1 MNYIAQTKE
10 FITQAMSLINSGAIE
25 ARVRENFA
33 SYLRTMFP
41 PNTKWVDEHIKHGEE
56 HVRLNRHGV
65 TVSGFIDN
73 CIANTA
79 IEYEKNL
86 NIQTVFQE
94 GYRQVK
100 EYCAAFVREG
110 VDFNII
116 QGVLSDTLNW
126 YVYKVE
132 PNPSI
137 DRSDYNENNIEL
149 TVVAELHIADSTDA
163 TAQTTLN
170 FLSKYLGREG
180 GRFISAE
187 RLAID
192 FGLNS
197 KFSQGYLKCFE
208 EYVNAQIE
216 KKPNYFK
223 MLREL
228 WDNYTSIASVSY
240 EYMNSKTS
248 YINEFYISILAKLLC
263 ANFLE
268 RKAINSNDIELKS
281 IVDGSYF
288 MNHQLVNFAEYDY
301 FGWLTEDDIDQILPC
316 ISSMQRDLSVYDFS
330 VNVEEDLFGNLM
342 IQLADRSQR
351 LLLGQELTPSWLSN
365 MIVRKTMS
373 MLHNGEMPIFVDMC
387 CGSGSMV
394 VSMLRLL
401 QSMLSE
407 CTPEEKQKIVMKS
420 ITGFDIDPLAVILA
434 KINWV
439 IAANNIIDFTPDIY
453 IPIYHADSLFIQS
466 PISIQEDSCMLQLH
480 DEYISIPLFLVRDST
495 GGNLFDSVLDVAYD
509 CIHAELSL
517 DEVSKIAKMRVDLS
531 SLEVD
536 DQTAC
541 VNFIY
546 NLYRTIRTLDQKGQ
560 NGIWSFVLKN
570 TLRPTLVA
578 ANFNGIVSNTP
589 WLALSK
595 LGNNPYKNKLRYL
608 GRFLGILP
616 TGTSAPHVELAT
628 IFLVNSVKRYLAE
641 GGVFGCI
648 LPHSVLAG
656 NNHIPFRTGQFSS
669 ITNPIKLNPECIWE
683 LPNDTFKNKAI
694 AVFGSKRD
702 YIGSPT
708 IDGAIVVG
716 KDSVNA
722 TTFYVQNSGNLQIWT
737 NSPSDVERIDF
748 SCYKFQQGADIMPRY
763 LFFFDLES
771 RGQKYILSKLSLHSD
786 YGYFLKDM
794 KVGKDFCPPAIS
806 VEKSR
811 FYNVLISNILTPFN
825 IGLCPKALLPIK
837 RNDDGKWDDLE
848 EVDMLSLGRPLKTFF
863 SKTKNTYI
871 AYKGKN
877 VKSLFEVLNVFSKLE
892 KQIIPIGSFIV
903 VYGAGGS
910 KTCAAYMKVEEEVI
924 IDQTI
929 YYYIADTEEEA
940 IFMTALL
947 NSNSIEK
954 VNAAYQAQGQFG
966 KRHIHTLPADSIPA
980 FDDDNHQHIELVN
993 KTKSLI
999 SSLNENI
1006 PSSKL
1011 DPNNGPV
1018 ATRRK
1023 AINKILTSLPEYED
1037 YEELCMKII
1046 TEQSI

>member
-1 MNYIAQTKE
+1 MSYISQTKE
-10 FITQAMSLINSGAIE
+10 FISQAMSLIENRAIE
-25 ARVRENFA
+25 ARVRENFT

-41 PNTKWVDEHIKHGEE
+41 TNTKWVEEHIKHGEE
-56 HVRLNRHGV
+56 HVRLSRHGV

-132 PNPSI
+132 PNPLM
-137 DRSDYNENNIEL
+137 DRSDYNEGNIEL
-149 TVVAELHIADSTDA
+149 SVITELHITESTDDN
-163 TAQTTLN
+163 AQKMLD

-180 GRFISAE
+180 GRLLSAE
-187 RLAID
+187 SLAVD

-197 KFSQGYLKCFE
+197 KFSQEYLNCFE

-216 KKPNYFK
+216 KKPDYFG

-248 YINEFYISILAKLLC
+248 YIHEFYISILAKLLC

-268 RKAINSNDIELKS
+268 RRAIHSNEAELKS
-281 IVDGSYF
+281 IVDGAF
-288 MNHQLVNFAEYDY
+288 FTNHQLVNFAEYDY
-301 FGWLTEDDIDQILPC
+301 FGWLLEDDIHQIMPT

-330 VNVEEDLFGNLM
+330 VNIEEDLFGNLM

-351 LLLGQELTPSWLSN
+351 LLLGQELTPTWLSN
-365 MIVRKTMS
+365 MIVGKTMS
-373 MLHNGEMPIFVDMC
+373 MLPIGEKPKFVDMC

-394 VSMLRLL
+394 VSTLRLL
-401 QSMLSE
+401 KSE
-407 CTPEEKQKIVMKS
+407 LTEYPTEEKQNIVMKS

-439 IAANNIIDFTPDIY
+439 IAAHNIIDFTTDIY
-453 IPIYHADSLFIQS
+453 IPIYHADSLFIQR
-466 PISIQEDSCMLQLH
+466 PISIKEDSCILQLH
-480 DEYISIPLFLVRDST
+480 DEYISIPLFLLSDSN
-495 GGNLFDSVLDVAYD
+495 GVNLFDSILDVAYD
-509 CIHAELSL
+509 CIHDELTLNDIKNIAEERIDMSSL
-517 DEVSKIAKMRVDLS
+517 DSNDQSTCVDF
-531 SLEVD
+531 
-536 DQTAC
+536 T
-541 VNFIY
+541 Y
-546 NLYRTIRTLDQKGQ
+546 NLYCTIRKLDQRGQ
-560 NGIWSFVLKN
+560 NGIWFFVLKN

-595 LGNNPYKNKLRYL
+595 LGNNPYKTELKFL
-608 GRFLGILP
+608 GRSLGILP
-616 TGTSAPHVELAT
+616 TGASAPHVELAT
-628 IFLVNSVKRYLAE
+628 IFLVNSVKRYLVKN
-641 GGVFGCI
+641 GVFGCI

-656 NNHIPFRTGQFSS
+656 NNHTPFRTGKFST
-669 ITNPIKLNPECIWE
+669 ITHPIKLNPECVWE

-694 AVFGSKRD
+694 AIFGRKAD
-702 YIGSPT
+702 YVGSSE
-708 IDGAIVVG
+708 IAGAIVSDKNNVTP
-716 KDSVNA
+716 A
-722 TTFYVQNSGNLQIWT
+722 TFYVQKSGDLQIWT
-737 NSPSDVERIDF
+737 NNPSEIERIDF
-748 SCYKFQQGADIMPRY
+748 SCYKFQQGADIMPRF
-763 LFFFDLES
+763 LFFFNLES
-771 RGQKYILSKLSLHSD
+771 RGNKFILSKLSLHSN

-794 KVGKDFCPPAIS
+794 KVGKDFFPPSIF
-806 VEKSR
+806 VDKKR
-811 FYNVLISNILTPFN
+811 FFDILISNVLTPFN
-825 IGLCPKALLPIK
+825 ISICPKALLPIK
-837 RNDDGKWDDLE
+837 RNSEGKWADLE
-848 EVDMLSLGRPLKTFF
+848 NIDMLTLARPLKLFF
-863 SKTKNTYI
+863 DQTKNSYETYKRKKI
-871 AYKGKN
+871 N
-877 VKSLFEVLNVFSKLE
+877 SLFKVLNVFNKLE
-892 KQIIPIGSFIV
+892 KQIIPVGSFLV

-910 KTCAAYMKVEEEVI
+910 KTCAAYMMVENEI
-924 IDQTI
+924 IVDQTI
-929 YYYIADTEEEA
+929 YYYITNTEDEA
-940 IFMTALL
+940 IFITALL

-980 FDDDNHQHIELVN
+980 FDYDNPMHMELVTV
-993 KTKSLI
+993 TKSLI
-999 SSLNENI
+999 CSLNENT
-1006 PSSKL
+1006 PSDIL
-1011 DPNNGPV
+1011 DPNKGPV

-1023 AINKILTSLPEYED
+1023 AINNILIGLPEYES
-1037 YEELCMKII
+1037 YEDLCMKII
-1046 TEQSI
+1046 TEK

>member
-1 MNYIAQTKE
+1 MSYITQTKE
-10 FITQAMSLINSGAIE
+10 FISQAKSLIANGAIE

-86 NIQTVFQE
+86 NIHTVFQE

-100 EYCAAFVREG
+100 EYCTAFVREG

-137 DRSDYNENNIEL
+137 NRSDYNEDNIEL
-149 TVVAELHIADSTDA
+149 AVVAELHITNSTDA
-163 TAQTTLN
+163 SAQATLD

-180 GRFISAE
+180 GRSISAE
-187 RLAID
+187 RLAVD

-197 KFSQGYLKCFE
+197 KFSQEYIKCIE
-208 EYVNAQIE
+208 AYVNDQIE
-216 KKPNYFK
+216 KNPSYFK

-268 RKAINSNDIELKS
+268 RRAINSNKIELKS
-281 IVDGSYF
+281 IIDGSYF
-288 MNHQLVNFAEYDY
+288 TNHQLVNFAEYDY
-301 FGWLTEDDIDQILPC
+301 FGWLTEDDIDIILST

-330 VNVEEDLFGNLM
+330 VNIEEDLFGNLM

-365 MIVRKTMS
+365 MIVRQTMS
-373 MLHNGEMPIFVDMC
+373 MLPNGEMPIFVDMC

-394 VSMLRLL
+394 VSTLRLL

-407 CTPEEKQKIVMKS
+407 YTPEEKQKIVMKS

-439 IAANNIIDFTPDIY
+439 IAANNIIDFNTDIY

-466 PISIQEDSCMLQLH
+466 PISIQENSCMLQLH
-480 DEYISIPLFLVRDST
+480 DEYISIPLFLVRESKD
-495 GGNLFDSVLDVAYD
+495 GNLFDSVLDVAYD

-517 DEVSKIAKMRVDLS
+517 NEVSKIAKMRIDLS
-531 SLEVD
+531 SLETD
-536 DQTAC
+536 DKIAC

-595 LGNNPYKNKLRYL
+595 LGNNPYKDKLRSL
-608 GRFLGILP
+608 GRCLGILP
-616 TGTSAPHVELAT
+616 KGASAPHVELAT

-656 NNHIPFRTGQFSS
+656 KHHTPFRTGQFSF
-669 ITNPIKLNPECIWE
+669 IKNPIKLNPECVWE

-694 AVFGSKRD
+694 AIFGSKTN
-702 YIGSPT
+702 YIEAT
-708 IDGAIVVG
+708 IIDGAIVDG
-716 KDSVNA
+716 KDSVNI
-722 TTFYVQNSGNLQIWT
+722 TSFYVQNSGNLQNWT
-737 NSPSDVERIDF
+737 NNPSEVERIDF
-748 SCYKFQQGADIMPRY
+748 SCYKFQQGADIMPRF

-771 RGQKYILSKLSLHSD
+771 RGQNYILSKLSLHSN

-806 VEKSR
+806 VDKSH
-811 FYNVLISNILTPFN
+811 FQNVLISNILTPFN
-825 IGLCPKALLPIK
+825 IGTYPKALLPIK
-837 RNDDGKWDDLE
+837 RNSEGKWVDLE
-848 EVDMLSLGRPLKTFF
+848 NVDMLSLGRPLKTFF
-863 SKTKNTYI
+863 DQTKNSYI

-892 KQIIPIGSFIV
+892 KQRISIGSFIV

-910 KTCAAYMKVEEEVI
+910 KTCAAYMKVKEEVI

-929 YYYIADTEEEA
+929 YYYTADTEEEA

-954 VNAAYQAQGQFG
+954 VNAAYQVQGQFG
-966 KRHIHTLPADSIPA
+966 KRHIHTLPADTIPA
-980 FDDDNHQHIELVN
+980 FDDDNHHHMELVSI
-993 KTKSLI
+993 TKNLI
-999 SSLNENI
+999 CSLNKKI

-1011 DPNNGPV
+1011 DPNNGSV

-1023 AINKILTSLPEYED
+1023 AINKILVGLPEYEE

-1046 TEQSI
+1046 TEQSN

>member
-10 FITQAMSLINSGAIE
+10 FITQANSLVSSGAIE

-41 PNTKWVDEHIKHGEE
+41 PNTKWVDEYIKHGEE

-86 NIQTVFQE
+86 NIQSVFQE

-132 PNPSI
+132 PNLSI

-149 TVVAELHIADSTDA
+149 TVVAELHITNCTDA
-163 TAQTTLN
+163 IAQSTLD

-180 GRFISAE
+180 GRLISAE
-187 RLAID
+187 RLAVD

-197 KFSQGYLKCFE
+197 KFSQEYLRCFE
-208 EYVNAQIE
+208 EYVNNQIE
-216 KKPNYFK
+216 KKPSYFK

-240 EYMNSKTS
+240 EYMNSKIS

-268 RKAINSNDIELKS
+268 RRAINSSDIELKS

-288 MNHQLVNFAEYDY
+288 TNNRLVNFAEYDY
-301 FGWLTEDDIDQILPC
+301 FGWLTEEDINQVLPS
-316 ISSMQRDLSVYDFS
+316 ISRMQRDLSVYDFS

-342 IQLADRSQR
+342 VQLADRSQR

-373 MLHNGEMPIFVDMC
+373 LLQSGEMPNFVDMC

-394 VSMLRLL
+394 VSTLRLL
-401 QSMLSE
+401 QSMLSQ
-407 CTPEEKQKIVMKS
+407 CTPEEKQKIVMES

-439 IAANNIIDFTPDIY
+439 IAANNIIDFNTDIY
-453 IPIYHADSLFIQS
+453 IPIYHSDSLFIQS
-466 PISIQEDSCMLQLH
+466 PISIQEGSCMLQLH
-480 DEYISIPLFLVRDST
+480 DEYISIPLFLVRESK

-509 CIHAELSL
+509 CIHEELSL
-517 DEVSKIAKMRVDLS
+517 VEICQIAERRIDLS
-531 SLEVD
+531 SLETD
-536 DQTAC
+536 DQTVC
-541 VNFIY
+541 LNFIY
-546 NLYRTIRTLDQKGQ
+546 DLYRTIRKLDQKGQ

-595 LGNNPYKNKLRYL
+595 LGNNPYREKLKYL
-608 GRFLGILP
+608 GRLLGILP
-616 TGTSAPHVELAT
+616 TGASALHVELAT

-656 NNHIPFRTGQFSS
+656 NNHTPFRTGQFSS
-669 ITNPIKLNPECIWE
+669 ITCPIKLNPECVWE

-702 YIGSPT
+702 YIGSDT
-708 IDGAIVVG
+708 IDGAIVCG
-716 KDSVNA
+716 KDRVKA

-737 NSPSDVERIDF
+737 NIPSSVERIDF
-748 SCYKFQQGADIMPRY
+748 CSYKFQQGADIMPRY
-763 LFFFDLES
+763 LFFFNLELK
-771 RGQKYILSKLSLHSD
+771 GQKYTLSKLSPNSD
-786 YGYFLKDM
+786 YRYFLKDM

-806 VEKSR
+806 VDKNR
-811 FYNVLISNILTPFN
+811 FHNVLISNILTPFN
-825 IGLCPKALLPIK
+825 IGAYPKALLPIK
-837 RNDDGKWDDLE
+837 RNSEGKWADLE
-848 EVDMLSLGRPLKTFF
+848 SVDMLSLDRPLRTFF
-863 SKTKNTYI
+863 DQTKNSYI
-871 AYKGKN
+871 AYKRKN
-877 VKSLFEVLNVFSKLE
+877 VKSLFEVINVFSKLE
-892 KQIIPIGSFIV
+892 KQQIPIGSFIV

-929 YYYIADTEEEA
+929 YYYISSTEEEA
-940 IFMTALL
+940 IFITALL

-954 VNAAYQAQGQFG
+954 VIAAYQAQGQFG

-980 FDDDNHQHIELVN
+980 FDEGNHYHMELVSI
-993 KTKSLI
+993 TKSLI
-999 SSLNENI
+999 YSLNEKKPYNKI
-1006 PSSKL
+1006 
-1011 DPNNGPV
+1011 DPNNGCV

-1023 AINKILTSLPEYED
+1023 AINKILVSLPEYEE
-1037 YEELCMKII
+1037 YEELCMRII
-1046 TEQSI
+1046 KEQSN

>member
-1 MNYIAQTKE
+1 MSYIAQTKE
-10 FITQAMSLINSGAIE
+10 FITQAKSLIDNGAIE
-25 ARVRENFA
+25 ARVRENFT

-41 PNTKWVDEHIKHGEE
+41 PDTKWIDEHIKHGEE
-56 HVRLNRHGV
+56 HVRLSRHGV

-86 NIQTVFQE
+86 KIQTVFQE

-132 PNPSI
+132 PNPLI
-137 DRSDYNENNIEL
+137 DRSDYNEDNIEL
-149 TVVAELHIADSTDA
+149 SIVDELHISECTDA
-163 TAQTTLN
+163 IAQATLD

-180 GRFISAE
+180 GRLISAE
-187 RLAID
+187 RLAVD
-192 FGLNS
+192 FGLKS
-197 KFSQGYLKCFE
+197 KFSQEYLNCFE

-216 KKPNYFK
+216 KKPDYFK
-223 MLREL
+223 MLKEL

-240 EYMNSKTS
+240 EYMNSKVS

-268 RKAINSNDIELKS
+268 RRAINSNEAELKS
-281 IVDGSYF
+281 IVDGSF
-288 MNHQLVNFAEYDY
+288 FTNHQLVNFAEYDY
-301 FGWLTEDDIDQILPC
+301 FGWLTENDIIQIMPV

-330 VNVEEDLFGNLM
+330 VNIEEDLFGNLM

-351 LLLGQELTPSWLSN
+351 LLLGQELTPTWLSN
-365 MIVRKTMS
+365 MIVGKTMS
-373 MLHNGEMPIFVDMC
+373 MLPIGEMPVFVDMC

-394 VSMLRLL
+394 VSTLRLL
-401 QSMLSE
+401 QSLLTDCSI
-407 CTPEEKQKIVMKS
+407 EEKRNIVMKS

-439 IAANNIIDFTPDIY
+439 IAANNIIDFTTDIY
-453 IPIYHADSLFIQS
+453 IPIYHADSLFIQR
-466 PISIQEDSCMLQLH
+466 PISIQDDSCMLQLH
-480 DEYISIPLFLVRDST
+480 DERISIPLFLVRESN
-495 GGNLFDSVLDVAYD
+495 GVNLFDSVLDLAYD
-509 CIHAELSL
+509 CIHDELTLDEIRTITEGRIDMSSL
-517 DEVSKIAKMRVDLS
+517 DSYDQNTCVD
-531 SLEVD
+531 
-536 DQTAC
+536 
-541 VNFIY
+541 FIY
-546 NLYRTIRTLDQKGQ
+546 NLYRTIRNLDQKGQ

-595 LGNNPYKNKLRYL
+595 LGNNPYRDKLKFL
-608 GRFLGILP
+608 GRCLGILP
-616 TGTSAPHVELAT
+616 TGASAPHVELAT
-628 IFLVNSVKRYLAE
+628 IFLVNSVKRYLVEA
-641 GGVFGCI
+641 GVFGCI

-656 NNHIPFRTGQFSS
+656 NNHMPFRTGQFSS
-669 ITNPIKLNPECIWE
+669 ITRPIKLNPECVWE

-694 AVFGSKRD
+694 AIFGRKVN
-702 YIGSPT
+702 YVGSSEIT
-708 IDGAIVVG
+708 GAIVSDKNNVA
-716 KDSVNA
+716 SA
-722 TTFYVQNSGNLQIWT
+722 TFYVQKSGDLQIWT
-737 NSPSDVERIDF
+737 NNPSEIERIDF
-748 SCYKFQQGADIMPRY
+748 SCYKFQQGADIMPRF
-763 LFFFDLES
+763 LFFFNLES
-771 RGQKYILSKLSLHSD
+771 RGNKFILSQLSLHSN

-794 KVGKDFCPPAIS
+794 KVGRDFCPPSIS
-806 VEKSR
+806 VDKNR
-811 FYNVLISNILTPFN
+811 FFDILISNVLTPFN
-825 IGLCPKALLPIK
+825 ISICPKALLPIK
-837 RNDDGKWDDLE
+837 RNSEGKWADLE
-848 EVDMLSLGRPLKTFF
+848 NIDILTLARPLKQFF
-863 SKTKNTYI
+863 NQTKNSYITYKEKRI
-871 AYKGKN
+871 
-877 VKSLFEVLNVFSKLE
+877 KSLFEVLNVFSKLE
-892 KQIIPIGSFIV
+892 KQIIPVGSFLV

-910 KTCAAYMKVEEEVI
+910 KTCAAYMKVEREII

-929 YYYIADTEEEA
+929 YYYIADTEDEA

-980 FDDDNHQHIELVN
+980 FDSDNQMHIELVSI
-993 KTKSLI
+993 TKSLI
-999 SSLNENI
+999 CSLNSKT
-1006 PSSKL
+1006 PSDKL
-1011 DPNNGPV
+1011 DPNKGSA

-1023 AINKILTSLPEYED
+1023 AITKILVGIPEYES

-1046 TEQSI
+1046 TEH

>member
-1 MNYIAQTKE
+1 MSYIIQTIE
-10 FITQAMSLINSGAIE
+10 FINQAKSLIDDDAIE
-25 ARVRENFA
+25 ARVRENFT

-65 TVSGFIDN
+65 SVSGFIDN

-132 PNPSI
+132 QNPAI
-137 DRSDYNENNIEL
+137 DRSNYNENNIEL
-149 TVVAELHIADSTDA
+149 TLVAELHITDSTDA
-163 TAQTTLN
+163 TAQGMLD

-180 GRFISAE
+180 GRSISAE

-197 KFSQGYLKCFE
+197 KFSKEYLKCFE
-208 EYVNAQIE
+208 EYVNSQIE

-228 WDNYTSIASVSY
+228 WYNYTSIASVSY
-240 EYMNSKTS
+240 EYMNSKES

-268 RKAINSNDIELKS
+268 RKAINSNNIELQS
-281 IVDGSYF
+281 IADGSYF

-301 FGWLTEDDIDQILPC
+301 FGWLTEDGIAQILPC

-365 MIVRKTMS
+365 MVVRKTMS
-373 MLHNGEMPIFVDMC
+373 MLPKGEMPIFVDMC

-394 VSMLRLL
+394 VSTLRLL
-401 QSMLSE
+401 QSILSQ

-439 IAANNIIDFTPDIY
+439 IAANNIIDFNTDVY
-453 IPIYHADSLFIQS
+453 IPVYHADSLFIQS

-480 DEYISIPLFLVRDST
+480 DEYISIPLFLVRDSN

-517 DEVSKIAKMRVDLS
+517 NEISNIAKMRVDLS
-531 SLEVD
+531 SLDID

-595 LGNNPYKNKLRYL
+595 LGNNPYKSKLRYL
-608 GRFLGILP
+608 GRLLGILP
-616 TGTSAPHVELAT
+616 TGASAPHVELAT

-641 GGVFGCI
+641 EGVFGCI

-656 NNHIPFRTGQFSS
+656 NNHTPFRTGQFSS
-669 ITNPIKLNPECIWE
+669 LTNPIKLNPECVWE
-683 LPNDTFKNKAI
+683 LPNETFKNKAI
-694 AVFGSKRD
+694 AVFGSKRN
-702 YIGSPT
+702 YISSST
-708 IDGAIVVG
+708 IDGAIVCG
-716 KDSVNA
+716 KDSINV

-737 NSPSDVERIDF
+737 NTPSDVERIDF

-763 LFFFDLES
+763 LFFFNLES

-806 VEKSR
+806 VDKSR
-811 FYNVLISNILTPFN
+811 FHNVLISNILTPFN
-825 IGLCPKALLPIK
+825 IGSCPKALLPIK
-837 RNDDGKWDDLE
+837 RDGEGKWADLE
-848 EVDMLSLGRPLKTFF
+848 DVDMLSLGRPLKAFF
-863 SKTKNTYI
+863 DQTKNTYI
-871 AYKGKN
+871 CYKGKN
-877 VKSLFEVLNVFSKLE
+877 IKSLYDVLNVYNKLG
-892 KQIIPIGSFIV
+892 KQRIPIGSFIV

-910 KTCAAYMKVEEEVI
+910 KTCAAYMKVEEEVV

-929 YYYIADTEEEA
+929 YYYIADTEDEA

-966 KRHIHTLPADSIPA
+966 KRHIHTLPAETLPA
-980 FDDDNHQHIELVN
+980 FDGDNYYHIELVSI
-993 KTKSLI
+993 TKALI
-999 SSLNENI
+999 GSLNKKI
-1006 PSSKL
+1006 TSDKL
-1011 DPNNGPV
+1011 DPNNRPV
-1018 ATRRK
+1018 ATRRR
-1023 AINKILTSLPEYED
+1023 AINEVLVGLPEYEQ
-1037 YEELCMKII
+1037 YEELCM
-1046 TEQSI
+1046 SPL

>member
-1 MNYIAQTKE
+1 MSYIAQAKE
-10 FITQAMSLINSGAIE
+10 FITQAKSLIDNGAIE
-25 ARVRENFA
+25 ARVRENFT

-41 PNTKWVDEHIKHGEE
+41 PDTKWVDEHIRHGEE
-56 HVRLNRHGV
+56 RVRLNRNGV
-65 TVSGFIDN
+65 TVTGFIDN

-86 NIQTVFQE
+86 NIQAVFQE

-137 DRSDYNENNIEL
+137 NRSDYNENNIEL
-149 TVVAELHIADSTDA
+149 SVVAELHISESTEVVA
-163 TAQTTLN
+163 RTTLD

-180 GRFISAE
+180 GRLLSAE

-197 KFSQGYLKCFE
+197 RFSQEYIRCFE
-208 EYVNAQIE
+208 EYVNVHIE
-216 KKPNYFK
+216 KKPNYFN

-240 EYMNSKTS
+240 EYMNSKSS
-248 YINEFYISILAKLLC
+248 YIYEFYISILAKLLC

-268 RKAINSNDIELKS
+268 RRAVKSNDTELKS
-281 IVDGSYF
+281 IIDGSF
-288 MNHQLVNFAEYDY
+288 FTNHQLVNFAEYDY
-301 FGWLTEDDIDQILPC
+301 FGWLTEDDNIGQILPT

-330 VNVEEDLFGNLM
+330 VNIEEDLFGNLM

-351 LLLGQELTPSWLSN
+351 LLLGQELTPTWLSN
-365 MIVRKTMS
+365 MIVQKTMS
-373 MLHNGEMPIFVDMC
+373 MSPIGEMPVFVDMC

-394 VSMLRLL
+394 VSTLRFL
-401 QSMLSE
+401 QSMLTEYS
-407 CTPEEKQKIVMKS
+407 TEEKQNIVMRS

-439 IAANNIIDFTPDIY
+439 IAANNIIDFTTDIY

-466 PISIQEDSCMLQLH
+466 PISIQEDLCVLQLY
-480 DEYISIPLFLVRDST
+480 DENISIPLFLVKESN
-495 GGNLFDSVLDVAYD
+495 GVNLFDSVLDVAYD
-509 CIHAELSL
+509 CIHDELTLAEI
-517 DEVSKIAKMRVDLS
+517 SKIAEGRIDMS
-531 SLEVD
+531 SLDSYDQGICVD
-536 DQTAC
+536 
-541 VNFIY
+541 FIY
-546 NLYRTIRTLDQKGQ
+546 NLYRTIRKLDQKGQ

-595 LGNNPYKNKLRYL
+595 LGNNPYRDKLKFL
-608 GRFLGILP
+608 GRCLGILP
-616 TGTSAPHVELAT
+616 TGASAPHVELAT

-641 GGVFGCI
+641 AGVFGCI

-656 NNHIPFRTGQFSS
+656 NNHTPFRTGQFSS
-669 ITNPIKLNPECIWE
+669 ITTPIKLNPECIWE

-694 AVFGSKRD
+694 AVFGRKINYVES
-702 YIGSPT
+702 SE
-708 IDGAIVVG
+708 IDGAIVLD
-716 KDSVNA
+716 KNNIESA
-722 TTFYVQNSGNLQIWT
+722 TYYIQKSGNLQIWT
-737 NSPSDVERIDF
+737 NKPSEIERIDF
-748 SCYKFQQGADIMPRY
+748 SCYKFQQGADIMPRF
-763 LFFFDLES
+763 LFFFNLKS
-771 RGQKYILSKLSLHSD
+771 RGNKYILSQLSLYSN
-786 YGYFLKDM
+786 YGYLLKDM

-806 VEKSR
+806 INKDR
-811 FYNVLISNILTPFN
+811 FFDVLISNVLTPFN
-825 IGLCPKALLPIK
+825 IGICPKALLPIK
-837 RNDDGKWDDLE
+837 RNNENRWTDLDN
-848 EVDMLSLGRPLKTFF
+848 VDILSLTRPLKMFF
-863 SKTKNTYI
+863 EQTKNTYI
-871 AYKGKN
+871 TYKRKN
-877 VKSLFEVLNVFSKLE
+877 IKSLFEVLNVFNKLE
-892 KQIIPIGSFIV
+892 KQKIPIGSFLV

-910 KTCAAYMKVEEEVI
+910 KICAAYMKVVSEIV

-929 YYYIADTEEEA
+929 YYYIADTEDEA

-966 KRHIHTLPADSIPA
+966 KRHIHTLPAESIPA
-980 FDDDNHQHIELVN
+980 FDYDNQNHVELVSI
-993 KTKSLI
+993 TKSLI
-999 SSLNENI
+999 CSLNRKT
-1006 PSSKL
+1006 PTDKL
-1011 DPNNGPV
+1011 DPNKGPV
-1018 ATRRK
+1018 AARRK
-1023 AINKILTSLPEYED
+1023 AINKILVGLPEYDCYED
-1037 YEELCMKII
+1037 LCMKII
-1046 TEQSI
+1046 TEH